1 MGIRIQPREIEVPED
16 NPFKFDLLGRRELVE
31 VLTHLVGSL
40 EGPCVVAVDAAWGN
54 GKTTFLRI
62 WAQYLRQQEF
72 PIVTFNAWE
81 TDFSGNPFVALST
94 ELTDGL
100 QEYTNESMAQ
110 TVEDTKIHAK
120 EVFRRAVPS
129 AVRLLTALTSSILDI
144 TPLWEKEVGNAL
156 ASYAEARL
164 SSYQEAQKSI
174 KEFKRVLQDMA
185 YAVSQSKGDR
195 PLIVMIDELDRC
207 RPSYAVELLEVAKH
221 VFAVDHMIFVL
232 AVNRGELAHSI
243 KALYGE
249 SFDSQGYLGRFF
261 DVDFRLQE
269 PERKQFIASLIQ
281 STPIASYFEKIED
294 VQVKRS
300 KQEQVQ
306 ELLKDF
312 FGAPTLSLRQ
322 IARAVHHLGLVFA
335 SLRSD
340 ERSFET
346 VATVAL
352 ILRTFVPD
360 LYYRFC
366 HGEISDFTLIEA
378 VFDRPGIGALRR
390 RSACAFFE
398 ATIVAAAFE
407 LSGMHELAWS
417 PRLSKLWDKYKKTI
431 EAGDSGDDA
440 SRNEVSYASK
450 VIGHLDIL
458 RERFAN
464 YGTVGFR
471 CSVERI
477 ELLLPGLIREPV
489 VENTSS

>member
-16 NPFKFDLLGRRELVE
+16 NPFKNDLLGRRELVE

-40 EGPCVVAVDAAWGN
+40 EGPCVLAVDAAWGN

-81 TDFSGNPFVALST
+81 TDFSGDPFVALST

-110 TVEDTKIHAK
+110 KVEDTKERAK
-120 EVFRRAVPS
+120 EVFRLAVPG
-129 AVRLLTALTSSILDI
+129 AVRLLTAGILDI
-144 TPLWEKEVGNAL
+144 NPLLEKEVGNVL
-156 ASYAEARL
+156 ASYAEERL

-185 YAVSQSKGDR
+185 YAVSKSKGNR

-221 VFAVDHMIFVL
+221 LFAVDHIIFVL

-243 KALYGE
+243 RALYGE
-249 SFDSQGYLGRFF
+249 GFDSQGYLGRFF

-269 PERKQFIASLIQ
+269 PERKKFIASLIQ
-281 STPIASYFEKIED
+281 STQIDSYFEKIED

-322 IARAVHHLGLVFA
+322 VAQAIHHLGLVFA

-340 ERSFET
+340 ERSFEM
-346 VATVAL
+346 VAVVAL

-366 HGEISDFTLIEA
+366 RGEISDLNLVDV
-378 VFDRPGIGALRR
+378 VFDRPGIRALRGKYAGALFE
-390 RSACAFFE
+390 SA
-398 ATIVAAAFE
+398 IVASAFE
-407 LSGMHELAWS
+407 LSGTHDLAWS
-417 PRLSKLWDKYKKTI
+417 PGLSRLWDKYKKTI

-450 VIGHLDIL
+450 VISYIEILEIDSPTMERLDS
-458 RERFAN
+458 
-464 YGTVGFR
+464 G
-471 CSVERI
+471 
-477 ELLLPGLIREPV
+477 LLLKELNCSYPD
-489 VENTSS
+489 